1 MTATATVNK
10 RKREIIYIGSSDDD
24 ELAPTTPAIPL
35 PLPRQP
41 TITALLEFCSD
52 SETKDKLARSSDSES
67 EVNSMMGSRYGIVYD
82 VNNERWVQESKV
94 RVGKRTRVK
103 VDGEVNIKEVDL

>member
-1 MTATATVNK
+1 
-10 RKREIIYIGSSDDD
+10 
-24 ELAPTTPAIPL
+24 
-35 PLPRQP
+35 
-41 TITALLEFCSD
+41 
-52 SETKDKLARSSDSES
+52 
-67 EVNSMMGSRYGIVYD
+67 MMGSRYGIVYD